1 MSRKNSNDYIPTGA
15 ELERQHEESIQNAK
29 AAKDRGFRLGE
40 YEFSYKLNGRA
51 MHEKVSAVSKTEAMV
66 QFKQQCDIVGW
77 LPYDIDVK
85 TLVEPNVF
93 V

>member
-1 MSRKNSNDYIPTGA
+1 MSRKNSGDYIPTGA
-15 ELERQHEESIQNAK
+15 EIELQREENSKNAQ

-40 YEFSYKLNGRA
+40 YEFSYKLNGNT
-51 MHEKVSAVSKTEAMV
+51 MCEKVAAVSKTEAMI
-66 QFKQQCDIVGW
+66 QFKQQCNIVGW
-77 LPYDIDVK
+77 LPYDIEVK